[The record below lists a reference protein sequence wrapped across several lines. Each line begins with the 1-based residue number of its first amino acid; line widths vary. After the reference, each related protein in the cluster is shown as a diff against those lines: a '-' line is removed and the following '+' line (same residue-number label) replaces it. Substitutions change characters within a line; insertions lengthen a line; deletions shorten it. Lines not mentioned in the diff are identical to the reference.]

1 MDQILNLLSQTHWDH
16 FVWYGVTVILLSSVG
31 AGMGW
36 IRHRPLALLF
46 STAALL
52 VMTYF
57 IAGMWVSLGRPPM
70 RTQGETRLLYSFFVL
85 IAGILVY
92 SRWRYRWI
100 LSFSTILATVFIIIN
115 IVKPQIHSKTMMAAL
130 ASPYFVPHVISYMF
144 AYGML
149 GISLII
155 GLYAAY
161 KRSGDHT
168 ELLRVMDNLAYTGIG
183 FLLIGLILGAIWAKA
198 AWGTYWGWDPKET
211 WAAITL
217 AAYLLFLHHRRFHP
231 TDLKTSIWLLILS
244 FLFLQMCWYGVNY
257 LPSAKGS
264 IHTYGTT

>member
-16 FVWYGVTVILLSSVG
+16 FIWYGMTVILLSAVG

-36 IRHRPLALLF
+36 TRRRPLALLF

-198 AWGTYWGWDPKET
+198 AWWTYWGWDPKET

-217 AAYLLFLHHRRFHP
+217 AA
-231 TDLKTSIWLLILS
+231 
-244 FLFLQMCWYGVNY
+244 
-257 LPSAKGS
+257 
-264 IHTYGTT
+264 